1 MTAPRKNYQMNQ
13 ENASERFLERT
24 NRISS
29 EESPGDVPSI
39 RKSRKEI
46 LGKNLQRLTD
56 KDPQRTNPPLPSP
69 PIHHISTPVPAPSSQ
84 NPRPNKHLFRIIPR
98 TGEYPRKEFRWILRR
113 IRRVLEV

>member
-69 PIHHISTPVPAPSSQ
+69 PIHHISAPVPAPPSQ
-84 NPRPNKHLFRIIPR
+84 NPRPRTPVPINICSESFREPAN
-98 TGEYPRKEFRWILRR
+98 
-113 IRRVLEV
+113 IREKNFDGS